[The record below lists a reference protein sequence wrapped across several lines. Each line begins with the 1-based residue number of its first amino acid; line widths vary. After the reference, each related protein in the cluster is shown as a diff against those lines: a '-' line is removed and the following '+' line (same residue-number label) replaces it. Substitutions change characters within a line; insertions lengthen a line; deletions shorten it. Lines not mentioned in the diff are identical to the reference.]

1 MRCLRYPGSRLS
13 YLPGQ
18 SAILNAQ
25 PSLFSPSSITFYPL
39 LSLSLSSIT
48 FPFSSTLFFLV
59 FASLSLS
66 LSTLSSLRSK
76 SVRNTSIRSQTQF
89 QSQTDGSTCQR
100 ASKNGVSGVHHW
112 TLEAVSST
120 YAGAIWWHRSDPG
133 VRAATVL

>member
-39 LSLSLSSIT
+39 LSLSLSLLNNISI
-48 FPFSSTLFFLV
+48 FFNTLLPRLC
-59 FASLSLS
+59 LSLS